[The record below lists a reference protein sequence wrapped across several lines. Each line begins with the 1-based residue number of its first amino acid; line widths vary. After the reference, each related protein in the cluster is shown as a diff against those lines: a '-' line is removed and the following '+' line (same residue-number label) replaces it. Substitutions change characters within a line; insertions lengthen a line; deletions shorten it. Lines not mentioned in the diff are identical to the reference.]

1 MSTFKKPKRSFR
13 MRKTSD
19 SSDSSSDSEANNEYD
34 AFALFSLTKILSV
47 VATYYYQYISLHLPV
62 WITGGPQALL
72 PKGYSK

>member
-47 VATYYYQYISLHLPV
+47 VATYQYISLHLPV
-62 WITGGPQALL
+62 WIIGGPQALL